1 MNDQTATKDPNI
13 AKYEAMLTKL
23 SARADKGDRDQ
34 FLKTYHEI
42 RKFADEDDFK
52 SMYENMA
59 ALSESGGGDQVFKAA
74 VNRAAEYRDVF
85 GSFLY
90 PQNPV
95 SNVVPNAPVDT
106 WTLRRFNLEVQVLD
120 YTMRQNEDE
129 KHLRKSL
136 AEGLLSGRG
145 MVWYGFNAR
154 KNVPSI
160 SFDSVDNFAVD
171 PDARNPDEVNWIRR
185 DRRKTRFQ
193 FDAMLTDENGQSIAL
208 IDTATLKGEQDEE
221 LIKFQVF
228 YFRVGMHNFC
238 RGMEATETDE
248 EGNAVYDDSP
258 KKVTFAEGKIIA
270 IEDWE
275 LPMDMLGKWPCELL
289 DFIPQGEKSYP
300 QAPIKPGL
308 THLKA
313 MNWLYTFYINRVKT
327 QSANI
332 YARIRNK
339 GAQVGQNVVDL
350 VAKGAF
356 AEGGIVDVEI
366 PSSMD
371 PDIAKLFQRLPLD
384 PGMSEFP
391 NAWALVNRGFE
402 DATGLTDLV
411 RSGQDTRQL
420 RTAADVNFKATRSL
434 GRVDDMRKQFQSFL
448 SSITAGRSFINRFL
462 ITQEDVTKWF
472 GEAAGKLWGR
482 LGSKEEAEQEKMQR
496 QMQVEMMMQ
505 QAMMQYEMA
514 VKATPP
520 PMPGMMPPPM
530 PPMPTPELF
539 IEQIGPPQIIVLEDW
554 INEARREIETSSMRI
569 IDHDAQV
576 DSINLFFQVFAP
588 NLQST
593 PAGMKF
599 SAAMIKEWMT
609 LSRYSAEAQRA
620 SEDYLQE
627 VSMMAPPPGAMP
639 NVPIPPEE
647 PPQGRAQASKGS
659 AQDGR

>member
-1 MNDQTATKDPNI
+1 MNDQTTTADPNI

-23 SARADKGDRDQ
+23 TARADKGDRDK

-42 RKFADEDDFK
+42 RRYADEDDFK

-59 ALSESGGGDQVFKAA
+59 ALSESNDGDAVFKAA

-95 SNVVPNAPVDT
+95 TTVVPNAPVDT
-106 WTLRRFNLEVQVLD
+106 WALRRFNLEAQVLD
-120 YTMRQNEDE
+120 YTMRQNNDE
-129 KHLRKSL
+129 QHLRKSL
-136 AEGLLSGRG
+136 AEALLSGRG
-145 MVWYGFNAR
+145 MVWYGYNAR

-160 SFDSVDNFAVD
+160 SFDTVDNFAVD
-171 PDARNPDEVNWIRR
+171 PDARSPEEVNWIRR

-193 FDAMLTDENGQSIAL
+193 FDAMFTDESGQSTAL

-238 RGMEATETDE
+238 RGMKSTETDE
-248 EGNAVYDDSP
+248 EGNPVYDDSP
-258 KKVTFAEGKIIA
+258 KKVTFAEGKIVA

-313 MNWLYTFYINRVKT
+313 MNWLYTFYMNRVKT

-332 YARIRNK
+332 YARVRHK
-339 GAQVGQNVVDL
+339 GAQVGQPVVDL

-366 PSSMD
+366 TGSMD
-371 PDIAKLFQRLPLD
+371 PDIQKLFQRLPLD

-391 NAWALVNRGFE
+391 NAWELVNRGFE

-411 RSGQDTRQL
+411 RSGQDTRQI
-420 RTAADVNFKATRSL
+420 RTAADVNFKETRSM
-434 GRVDDMRKQFQSFL
+434 GRVDDMRKQFQNFL
-448 SSITAGRSFINRFL
+448 SAVTAGRSFINRFL
-462 ITQEDVTKWF
+462 ITQEDVAKWF

-482 LGSKEEAEQEKMQR
+482 LGSKEEAMQEQMQR
-496 QMQVEMMMQ
+496 QKQIQMMMQ
-505 QAMMQYEMA
+505 KAMAQYQEMLA
-514 VKATPP
+514 MTPP
-520 PMPGMMPPPM
+520 PVPGMPPVPPP
-530 PPMPTPELF
+530 PAPNVEQF
-539 IEQIGPPQIIVLEDW
+539 IDQIGPPQVIVLDDW
-554 INEARREIETSSMRI
+554 INEARREIETSSMRVV
-569 IDHDAQV
+569 DHSAMV
-576 DSINLFFQVFAP
+576 DNMNLFFQVFAP
-588 NLQST
+588 LNQST

-599 SAAMIKEWMT
+599 NASMITEW
-609 LSRYSAEAQRA
+609 LRLNRYSAEAQKA
-620 SEDYLQE
+620 SETYYQE
-627 VSMMAPPPGAMP
+627 ISMMAPPGIPPSAP
-639 NVPIPPEE
+639 VPPEE
-647 PPQGRAQASKGS
+647 PPQGRAQAAKGS